1 MQAERS
7 RAEQSIEQRRTTHFI
22 IFLQESLVGDL
33 VRSVAQ
39 RTRLEGGVTLS
50 VSKESVCL

>member
-1 MQAERS
+1 M
-7 RAEQSIEQRRTTHFI
+7 HFV

-39 RTRLEGGVTLS
+39 RTRLEGGVKLS
-50 VSKESVCL
+50 AAKESVCL